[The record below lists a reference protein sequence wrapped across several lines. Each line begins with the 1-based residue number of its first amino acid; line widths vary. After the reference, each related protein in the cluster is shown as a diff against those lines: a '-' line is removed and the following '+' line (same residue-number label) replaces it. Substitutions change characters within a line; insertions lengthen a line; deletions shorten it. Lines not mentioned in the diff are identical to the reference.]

1 MMISLVKLLQEIRL
15 LEKNKTVDFFR
26 KNPRALKYFSMPD
39 APGETTWDL
48 RSFPM
53 SGEDVDTSDPNQA
66 YDAIAQLD
74 PSNDF
79 LKTLK
84 TDIVSYNREDLLLGI
99 EKSSSYEEFLQ
110 RYGDLWY
117 TRRRTDTGEE
127 DWKDWADHATMTRL
141 WKQIK
146 RIAKS
151 FADRREGTKNIQYKR
166 FEKAMYKL
174 GLSPSSVGQALDWV
188 KYYTGGSYRKISPEV
203 YDALQQ
209 ITVDPSRLP
218 KYIYRG
224 FFFDGAK
231 IKDRE
236 KFIQKW
242 KEGSMPKAGLRKATS
257 WSGDKGTAVSF
268 MTDQDRVKNV
278 DEGFHVLLK
287 WKVRPESVVADLRN
301 LPADYGFWNQHEF
314 IVHPNVKDYVV
325 DKLIPYERASG
336 GAGLARYDN
345 QPYTKF
351 ARSVKGG
358 VGGFG
363 QSKGDTLTS
372 FLFNPY
378 DKYNRDEKI
387 AYKQL
392 LSLTTK
398 DAVRKFN
405 VFSNM
410 NSWWKRQYSDLAFPL
425 TAVWRQIQP
434 MGRKDVVMRIDKV
447 ISPTEAT
454 LKFYVDPSA
463 FYSAKDLDDLVTGL
477 SQHVERNYGDT
488 FKPREAT
495 DVPVGYGSI
504 SLDDGYGLYN
514 MGLTIKLPNTY
525 KIETLDDD
533 DLGSSYRDQEKVDLS
548 NKIWAEIFKM
558 FGSQKIER
566 YVDKNIVA
574 TWKTSVPKTV
584 KLSIK

>member
-1 MMISLVKLLQEIRL
+1 MISLVKLLQEIRL

-26 KNPRALKYFSMPD
+26 KNPRALKYFSIPD
-39 APGETTWDL
+39 APGGTEWDL
-48 RSFPM
+48 RSFPT
-53 SGEDVDTSDPNQA
+53 SGEPVDTSDVEQA
-66 YDAIAQLD
+66 YDAIARLD
-74 PSNDF
+74 PSNEF
-79 LKTLK
+79 LKSLK
-84 TDIVSYNREDLLLGI
+84 TELRSYNREDVLLSI
-99 EKSSSYEEFLQ
+99 DKSSSYEEFL
-110 RYGDLWY
+110 RKYGDTWY
-117 TRRRTDTGEE
+117 TTLFTAAGEQA
-127 DWKDWADHATMTRL
+127 WKDSADHDTMNRL
-141 WKQIK
+141 WKQIQ
-146 RIAKS
+146 RITKA
-151 FADRREGTKNIQYKR
+151 FAARREGTKNIEYKR

-174 GLSPSSVGQALDWV
+174 GLNPNSVRAALDWV
-188 KYYTGGSYRKISPEV
+188 KYYTAGSYRKIDPEAF
-203 YDALQQ
+203 DALQQ
-209 ITVDPSRLP
+209 ITVDASRLP

-242 KEGSMPKAGLRKATS
+242 KEGSMPKSGLRKATS

-268 MTDQDRVKNV
+268 MTDQDRVKNA

-287 WKVRPESVVADLRN
+287 WKVRPESLIADLRN

-314 IVHPNVKDYVV
+314 IVHPDVKDYVV
-325 DKLIPYERASG
+325 DKLIPFERADTSG
-336 GAGLARYDN
+336 GIAAYDKL
-345 QPYTKF
+345 PFTKF
-351 ARSVKGG
+351 SRSVKGG

-378 DKYNRDEKI
+378 DKYGRDEKI

-398 DAVRKFN
+398 DAIRKFN

-410 NSWWKRQYSDLAFPL
+410 NNWWKRQYGDLAFPL
-425 TAVWRQIQP
+425 AAIWRQIQP
-434 MGRKDVVMRIDKV
+434 MGRKDVAIHIDKV

-463 FYSAKDLDDLVTGL
+463 FYSAKDLDGLVTGL
-477 SQHVERNYGDT
+477 SQHVDQNYGDT
-488 FKPREAT
+488 FKPRNAT

-514 MGLTIKLPNTY
+514 MRVTIKLPNTY

-533 DLGSSYRDQEKVDLS
+533 ELGSSYRDQERVDLS

-558 FGSQKIER
+558 FGPQKIVR
-566 YVDKNIVA
+566 YVDKNIA
-574 TWKTSVPKTV
+574 SSWKKSVPKTV
-584 KLSIK
+584 KLTIK